1 MRPDTLEDRVNA
13 VEEQVILRAI
23 GVVAEGGR
31 EQRQAGYPFVRESG
45 RMLLFFLF
53 LSLKRRPDVLYLYF
67 VQLRLQGPAHFG
79 GDVGKRGNDA
89 FRQP

>member
-1 MRPDTLEDRVNA
+1 MNA

-23 GVVAEGGR
+23 GIVAEGGR
-31 EQRQAGYPFVRESG
+31 EQRQAGYPFVRERG
-45 RMLLFFLF
+45 WMLLLCFF
-53 LSLKRRPDVLYLYF
+53 LSLKRMPDVLYLYF

-79 GDVGKRGNDA
+79 GDLGKRGNDA